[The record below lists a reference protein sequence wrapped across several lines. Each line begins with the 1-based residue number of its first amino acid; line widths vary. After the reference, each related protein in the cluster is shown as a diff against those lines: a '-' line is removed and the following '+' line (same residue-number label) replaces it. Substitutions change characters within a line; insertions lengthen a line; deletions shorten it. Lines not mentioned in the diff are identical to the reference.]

1 MIILK
6 DIYYLNNAF
15 FDILKAA
22 EKEQDSFDF
31 FVNLSLYSK
40 AKVLLFKE
48 MINNSR
54 INLL

>member
-6 DIYYLNNAF
+6 DVYYLNNAF
-15 FDILKAA
+15 FDIFKTV
-22 EKEQDSFDF
+22 ETEPDSFDF

>member
-6 DIYYLNNAF
+6 DIHYLNNAF

-22 EKEQDSFDF
+22 EKQQDSFDF

>member
-15 FDILKAA
+15 FDIFKTV
-22 EKEQDSFDF
+22 ETEPDSFDF

-48 MINNSR
+48 MINNRR

>member
-15 FDILKAA
+15 FDIFKTV
-22 EKEQDSFDF
+22 ETEPDSFDF